1 MNTTT
6 EMGFNWES
14 EKRRLLAALES
25 DFDPRDPTA
34 RAERVRIEDVLRS
47 TELAIDEKDR
57 EIEHW
62 KKRCEELECQAA
74 EQPDAAE
81 RAQLLDADEVI
92 QQERARL
99 RQLEDQLQ
107 EKLRLAEIELS
118 VERAKLARKQVEL
131 EALVRPAD
139 NASTADPPRP
149 SDRKLPCTCGRW
161 LARLGLTEAD
171 RERRRPR

>member
-1 MNTTT
+1 MNTTP

-81 RAQLLDADEVI
+81 ARPTARRRRGYSA
-92 QQERARL
+92 RARGSGNWTTSC
-99 RQLEDQLQ
+99 RRNSGWP
-107 EKLRLAEIELS
+107 KLSCRWNGRSWPASRSSWKRLC
-118 VERAKLARKQVEL
+118 
-131 EALVRPAD
+131 ALPTTPPQPIPPGRPIANFPAPAD
-139 NASTADPPRP
+139 AGWPDW
-149 SDRKLPCTCGRW
+149 D
-161 LARLGLTEAD
+161 
-171 RERRRPR
+171 